1 MGSVST
7 DSLLEPVSPDS
18 PCGPDLEY
26 SGVIELER
34 LAQGKPERQI
44 GDALLPP
51 EEPDWAAV
59 GRMAADLASQTK
71 DLRVLAKLTQALIRT
86 EGYGGLRD
94 GLALIRGT
102 VERYWD
108 CLYPPID
115 PDDGDPT
122 LRVNTLLGLCDSDLT
137 LKPLRDAPLVRSRSL
152 GRFSLRDLAI
162 AAGNLPPPTDREPPT
177 TAAIDA
183 AFREVDI
190 EALQGIAAAVRS
202 ASEDLRATE
211 AFFLEQVGARAAI
224 GLDPLA
230 SVLREADK
238 ALTQQIARR
247 GGGPGAEGDLA
258 ATAGGD
264 EEVAGGAASGLV
276 RSREDVVR
284 LLDRICEYYR
294 SREPSSPV
302 PLLLERAKRLAYM
315 DFLSIVQD
323 LAPGG
328 LPEVNTIR
336 GPVGE

>member
-122 LRVNTLLGLCDSDLT
+122 LRVNTLLALCDSDLT

-230 SVLREADK
+230 AVLREADK

-247 GGGPGAEGDLA
+247 GGEPGAEGDLA

-264 EEVAGGAASGLV
+264 EEVAGGAAFGLV

>member
-247 GGGPGAEGDLA
+247 GGEPGAEGDLA

-328 LPEVNTIR
+328 LAEVNTIR

>member
-177 TAAIDA
+177 ATAIDA

>member
-247 GGGPGAEGDLA
+247 GGEPGAEGDLA

>member
-247 GGGPGAEGDLA
+247 GGEPGAEGDLA

-264 EEVAGGAASGLV
+264 EEVAGGAAFGLV

>member
-162 AAGNLPPPTDREPPT
+162 AGGNLPPPTDREPPT

-230 SVLREADK
+230 AVLREADK

-284 LLDRICEYYR
+284 LLDRICQYYR

>member
-190 EALQGIAAAVRS
+190 EALQGLAAAVRS

-247 GGGPGAEGDLA
+247 GGEPGAEGDLA

>member
-247 GGGPGAEGDLA
+247 GGEPGEEGGLA

-284 LLDRICEYYR
+284 LLDGICEYYR

>member
-122 LRVNTLLGLCDSDLT
+122 LRVNTLLALCDSDLT

-230 SVLREADK
+230 AVLREADK

-264 EEVAGGAASGLV
+264 EEVAGGAAFGLV

>member
-328 LPEVNTIR
+328 LAEVNTIR
-336 GPVGE
+336 GPIGE

>member
-177 TAAIDA
+177 AAAIDA

-247 GGGPGAEGDLA
+247 GGEPGAEGDLA

-264 EEVAGGAASGLV
+264 EEVAGGAAFGLV

>member
-1 MGSVST
+1 
-7 DSLLEPVSPDS
+7 
-18 PCGPDLEY
+18 
-26 SGVIELER
+26 
-34 LAQGKPERQI
+34 LA
-44 GDALLPP
+44 
-51 EEPDWAAV
+51 
-59 GRMAADLASQTK
+59 
-71 DLRVLAKLTQALIRT
+71 
-86 EGYGGLRD
+86 
-94 GLALIRGT
+94 
-102 VERYWD
+102 
-108 CLYPPID
+108 
-115 PDDGDPT
+115 
-122 LRVNTLLGLCDSDLT
+122 LCDSDLT

-177 TAAIDA
+177 ATAIDA

-230 SVLREADK
+230 AVLREADK

-247 GGGPGAEGDLA
+247 GGEPGAEGDLA

>member
-328 LPEVNTIR
+328 LAEVNTIR

>member
-323 LAPGG
+323 LAPVG
-328 LPEVNTIR
+328 LAEVNTIR